1 MGWSTIPKVITGVK
15 ALSKIKGG
23 KTVSEWKNKAS
34 MSRIKAATFNYKEGV
49 KKAMK
54 KMKDIK

>member
-15 ALSKIKGG
+15 ALSKTGA